1 MVNYQS
7 SLADRQK
14 SKQQQKYTRK
24 QLERLTTLQ
33 LRDICYRE
41 KLVKGIAN
49 SLDRLAF
56 IETILKFRGANEDY
70 LIKIYNAA
78 GFERLAQLVQKNLG
92 EPLFSKSPIH
102 NPAKLTIYSGL
113 AIEKRDEYKV
123 ITSDSLVLESNV
135 LLVDENKKLCA
146 IFYLLPTEAEDSFY
160 LCMEKGMH
168 HALSNQK
175 NYKLLYFGQR
185 ESEYLFDVYMEN
197 EQNLQI
203 PLDYYETEMP
213 NVIVQSLVETKTTLA
228 IDFGT
233 SNTTVGAYLTDDYLP
248 VVPEHDVLHNH
259 IRLND
264 INLVTFLNTEGVRD
278 VIVPT
283 VIGIADC
290 ENPDELIYEYG
301 YTALRDATYMS
312 GSQINS
318 VFYGLKRWIHSYD
331 EQEEV
336 IDYAGNLTMVQ
347 RGEIIRQYL
356 LFLIRQAEQQLK
368 CQIKKL
374 HISSPVKLK
383 QQHLMMFRELLPEYD
398 LEMSDALDEGVAVL
412 YNTIANQIEKNH
424 FEEGIPYQ
432 ALIIDCGGGT
442 TDLSSCQ
449 FEIKD
454 TQLTYQVAI
463 QTTFE
468 NGDTNFGGNNL
479 TYRIMQYLKILFV
492 DYYKN
497 GKRTNHLEDILQV
510 MVNDV
515 YRFVDKN
522 GVEALYSSL
531 QTKYEEAEIMLPT
544 MYQQYRHQSYSDY
557 QKIRGNYYTLWR
569 IAEEIKQSFYHKTG
583 VSRIGLNVE
592 SGPDLDHYILKN
604 QSFRLALRK
613 NEQLEFVYEIPGLV
627 LNLEEIN
634 GVLKGDI
641 YRIIKSFL
649 EAFYIDNSL
658 QAYSIIKMTGQSC
671 RIELFRDAIKEF
683 VAGRSI
689 EFRQKDN
696 DVKDLKLSC
705 LFGAIRYLQD
715 RKTGKIQA
723 KIEHAVP
730 MTPYRIYGLTHHQKE
745 ITLIAGNEKLTQT
758 HGHISRHSQV
768 EEMMFYLQSETGE
781 VKSKYCYSNDRDS
794 YEAITYEEINSAY
807 TKHIP
812 QEAVDIILDGEVK
825 FFVYAEESQWGFYVL
840 PISRELGKL
849 YMCKPIF
856 YPFENEN
863 WEMNFFDGTY

>member
-1 MVNYQS
+1 MVGYQS
-7 SLADRQK
+7 SLAERQI
-14 SKQQQKYTRK
+14 KQQQKKYTRK

-33 LRDICYRE
+33 LRDICYQE

-70 LIKIYNAA
+70 LIKTYNGAF
-78 GFERLAQLVQKNLG
+78 FERVNQLIKKDLG
-92 EPLFSKSPIH
+92 ESLFTKSPID
-102 NPAKLTIYSGL
+102 NPAKLQIYAGL
-113 AIEKRDEYKV
+113 SIEKRDEYKV
-123 ITSDSLVLESNV
+123 HTTEAAIQESNV
-135 LLVDENKKLCA
+135 LLVDEDMALCA
-146 IFYLLPTEAEDSFY
+146 IFYLLPNEEGSFY
-160 LCMEKGMH
+160 ICMEAGMH
-168 HALSNQK
+168 TMLSNQK

-185 ESEYLFDVYMEN
+185 ESEYLFDIYMGN
-197 EQNLQI
+197 EQNLSI

-213 NVIVQSLVETKTTLA
+213 NISMHTLAEARTTLA
-228 IDFGT
+228 VDFGT
-233 SNTTVGAYLTDDYLP
+233 SNTTVGAYIADDYLP
-248 VVPEHDVLHNH
+248 VVPEHDVLHGH
-259 IRLND
+259 IQLND
-264 INLVTFLNTEGVRD
+264 INLVSFLSLDGSREDT
-278 VIVPT
+278 VPT
-283 VIGIADC
+283 VIGVADC
-290 ENPDELIYEYG
+290 NKPEGIKYEFG
-301 YTALRDATYMS
+301 YAALRDATYMS

-318 VFYGLKRWIHSYD
+318 VFYELKRWIHSYE

-336 IDYAGNLTMVQ
+336 VDYAGNLATVK
-347 RGEIIRQYL
+347 RGELIREYL
-356 LFLIRQAEQQLK
+356 LFLIKQAEQQLK
-368 CQIKKL
+368 CRIKKL

-383 QQHLMMFRELLPEYD
+383 QQHLKMFHDLLPEYE
-398 LEMSDALDEGVAVL
+398 LELEDSLDEGVAVL
-412 YNTIANQIEKNH
+412 YNTIANQIEKHH
-424 FEEGIPYQ
+424 FEEGVPYQ

-454 TQLTYQVAI
+454 THLTYQVAI

-492 DYYKN
+492 DYYQN
-497 GKRTNHLEDILQV
+497 SKRTLYLEDVLQV

-522 GVEALYSSL
+522 GTGALY
-531 QTKYEEAEIMLPT
+531 QAMQNKYEEAERVLPT
-544 MYQQYRHQSYSDY
+544 MYQQYRHQSYPDY

-569 IAEEIKQSFYHKTG
+569 IAEEIKHSFYHKTG
-583 VSRIGLNVE
+583 VSRVGLNIE

-604 QSFRLALRK
+604 QSFRLALRM
-613 NEQLEFVYEIPGLV
+613 QGDLDFIYDIPSLV
-627 LNLEEIN
+627 LNVEEIN
-634 GVLKGDI
+634 GLLKGDI

-649 EAFYIDNSL
+649 EEFYIDNSL

-696 DVKDLKLSC
+696 YVKDLKLSC
-705 LFGAIRYLQD
+705 LYGAIRYLQD
-715 RKTGKIQA
+715 RKTGLIQT

-730 MTPYRIYGLTHHQKE
+730 ITPYRIYALTHHQE
-745 ITLIAGNEKLTQT
+745 EVTLIAGNEKITQT
-758 HGHISRHSQV
+758 QGHISRHNQV
-768 EEMMFYLQSETGE
+768 EEMMFYLQAETGE
-781 VKSKYCYSNDRDS
+781 VQSKYCYVNDKNH
-794 YEAITYEEINSAY
+794 YEAITYEEINSDY

-812 QEAVDIILDGEVK
+812 QEAVDIIVDGEVK
-825 FFVYAEESQWGFYVL
+825 FFVYADGDNWGFYVL
-840 PISRELGKL
+840 PIFREAGKL
-849 YMCKPIF
+849 YMREQVF